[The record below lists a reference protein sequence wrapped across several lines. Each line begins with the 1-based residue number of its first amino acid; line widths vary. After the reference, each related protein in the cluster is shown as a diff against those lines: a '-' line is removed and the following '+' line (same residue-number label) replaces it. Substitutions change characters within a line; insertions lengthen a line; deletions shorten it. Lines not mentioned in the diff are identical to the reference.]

1 MKSKADR
8 ECSNVFVLMA
18 VCAVALNVAVV
29 YWITHFEKEFMRELI
44 GPYIFH
50 VAVTWVAFRM
60 GMSGF
65 TDVDDTRYSDTE
77 YQYEVGRATSI
88 TSLVVGVGVPLTLYG
103 NDWWAA
109 MLYANGFILVLGLAL
124 WQFYIRIS
132 MAHYDYRTQHDAPP
146 AVARDR

>member
-18 VCAVALNVAVV
+18 VCAVALNIAGV
-29 YWITHFEKEFMRELI
+29 YWNTHFEKEFLRELI
-44 GPYIFH
+44 GPYIVH
-50 VAVTWVAFRM
+50 VALTWAAFRM

-88 TSLVVGVGVPLTLYG
+88 TSFVVGVGVPLTLYG

-109 MLYANGFILVLGLAL
+109 MWYATGFIFVLGLVL
-124 WQFYIRIS
+124 RQFYIRIS
-132 MAHYDYRTQHDAPP
+132 MAHYDCRTQHDAPP

>member
-18 VCAVALNVAVV
+18 VCAVALNIAGV
-29 YWITHFEKEFMRELI
+29 YWITHFEKDFMRELI
-44 GPYIFH
+44 GPIIFH

-88 TSLVVGVGVPLTLYG
+88 TSLLIGVGVPLTLYG
-103 NDWWAA
+103 NEWWAV
-109 MLYANGFILVLGLAL
+109 MVYANGFMLVLGIML
-124 WQFYIRIS
+124 WQFYIRIALAYFYS
-132 MAHYDYRTQHDAPP
+132 RTQHDAPP

>member
-1 MKSKADR
+1 MNSKADKAS
-8 ECSNVFVLMA
+8 SNVFILMA
-18 VCAVALNVAVV
+18 VCMVALNIAGV
-29 YWITHFEKEFMRELI
+29 YWITHFEKDFMRELI
-44 GPYIFH
+44 GPIIFH

-88 TSLVVGVGVPLTLYG
+88 TSLLIGVGVPLTLYG
-103 NDWWAA
+103 NEWWAV
-109 MLYANGFILVLGLAL
+109 MVYANGFMLVLGIML
-124 WQFYIRIS
+124 WQFYIRIALAYFYS
-132 MAHYDYRTQHDAPP
+132 RTRLDAPP